1 MYVGRGGISIENTY
15 SYGNRIV
22 RGGVG
27 TCYRWLGALGGKG
40 GGRMGEEVID
50 EGEGD
55 VGGVGGR
62 GEVETYGI
70 ALIQCVR
77 SRKRRQLRVMIRPR
91 LSVGARYQI
100 RVTMY
105 QLEAGD
111 LPQRP
116 RALYIA
122 AAPAMNIHE

>member
-1 MYVGRGGISIENTY
+1 MNAGTARYGEN
-15 SYGNRIV
+15 V
-22 RGGVG
+22 R
-27 TCYRWLGALGGKG
+27 
-40 GGRMGEEVID
+40 
-50 EGEGD
+50 
-55 VGGVGGR
+55 
-62 GEVETYGI
+62 
-70 ALIQCVR
+70 
-77 SRKRRQLRVMIRPR
+77 MIRPR

-122 AAPAMNIHE
+122 AAPATNIHE

>member
-1 MYVGRGGISIENTY
+1 
-15 SYGNRIV
+15 
-22 RGGVG
+22 
-27 TCYRWLGALGGKG
+27 
-40 GGRMGEEVID
+40 MGEEVVG

-55 VGGVGGR
+55 IGGVDGR

-105 QLEAGD
+105 QLEAGVLLQPD
-111 LPQRP
+111 WS
-116 RALYIA
+116 YIRRRGYV
-122 AAPAMNIHE
+122 HEANMRRYVGS

>member
-1 MYVGRGGISIENTY
+1 
-15 SYGNRIV
+15 
-22 RGGVG
+22 
-27 TCYRWLGALGGKG
+27 
-40 GGRMGEEVID
+40 MGEEVID

-55 VGGVGGR
+55 VGGIDGR

-122 AAPAMNIHE
+122 AAPATNIHE